1 MELVN
6 LGSLIIQAI
15 NLSIVVFVLYHFL
28 FKPYLRFI
36 DAEIA
41 KREVFEESLRTSTH
55 IISDARH
62 EASGIIDEAKNE
74 ARNIVAEAE
83 KIAKKE
89 QELIIAEARRE
100 ADQIKAKGLQDIENE
115 RRTLYDEMRDKV
127 LAIALRANEKF
138 FGQKNANASFI
149 EQAVKENTL

>member
-6 LGSLIIQAI
+6 LGSLFIQAI
-15 NLSIVVFVLYHFL
+15 NLSIVVFVMYYFL

-36 DAEIA
+36 DSEIA

-74 ARNIVAEAE
+74 ARSIVAESE
-83 KIAKKE
+83 NIAKRE
-89 QELIIAEARRE
+89 YDQIIAEAHRGAE
-100 ADQIKAKGLQDIENE
+100 QVKAKGLQDIENE

-127 LAIALRANEKF
+127 LTIALRANEKF

>member
-6 LGSLIIQAI
+6 LGSLFIQAI
-15 NLSIVVFVLYHFL
+15 NLSIVVFVMYRFL
-28 FKPYLRFI
+28 FKPYIRYI

-41 KREVFEESLRTSTH
+41 KREVFEESVRTSTH
-55 IISDARH
+55 IISDARR
-62 EASGIIDEAKNE
+62 EAGVIVETARQE
-74 ARNIVAEAE
+74 AREIIADGENM
-83 KIAKKE
+83 AKKE
-89 QELIIAEARRE
+89 SSLILSDARRE
-100 ADQIKAKGLQDIENE
+100 AEQIKTKAAQEIENE
-115 RRTLYDEMRDKV
+115 RRALYDEMRDKV